1 MRYFTLACD
10 YDGTLAHDGRVSP
23 ETVEALERLR
33 RSGRTLILVTG
44 RELDDLQQIF
54 PRLDLFERVVAENG
68 ALLYRPATREEKVLG
83 EEPPV
88 EFVEAL
94 RARGVG
100 PISVGRAIVATWHP
114 HEKTVLEV
122 IRDHGLELQ
131 VVFNKGAVMVLPSG
145 VNKASG
151 LSAALAELGLS
162 PHNAVGVGDAE
173 NDHAFLKL
181 CECAV
186 AVANALPSLQEQAD
200 WVTRGDHG
208 VGVVELIDRMLA
220 TDLAELG
227 GRLSRY
233 HIPLGESV
241 DGSEVSLRP
250 YGVNALLA
258 GSSQGGKTTLATGII
273 ERLIERGYQTCIIDP
288 EGDYAMLEDVVVL
301 GDSNHPPNPDEMVE
315 LLADPSRNLVIN
327 LLGLALEHRPDF
339 FVLLLPR
346 LQELRARTGHPHW
359 IVVDEA
365 HHLLP
370 VAWEPAPLT
379 IPQGTYG
386 MMLITMQPEHVSPAL
401 LEIVDTVIAIGEA
414 PATTIGSFCRAVRET
429 GPACE
434 VVALETGEGLL
445 WSRREG
451 GPPVWFR
458 SLPPRAERR
467 RHRRKYAE
475 GEISAERS
483 FFFRGPEDK
492 LNLRAQNLVTFL
504 QLSDGVDDE
513 TWLHHLRRGDYS
525 YWFREVI
532 GDEELSEEAAE
543 IERARALSPAE
554 SRARIRAAVE
564 ERYTSPP

>member
-1 MRYFTLACD
+1 
-10 YDGTLAHDGRVSP
+10 
-23 ETVEALERLR
+23 
-33 RSGRTLILVTG
+33 
-44 RELDDLQQIF
+44 
-54 PRLDLFERVVAENG
+54 
-68 ALLYRPATREEKVLG
+68 
-83 EEPPV
+83 
-88 EFVEAL
+88 
-94 RARGVG
+94 
-100 PISVGRAIVATWHP
+100 
-114 HEKTVLEV
+114 
-122 IRDHGLELQ
+122 
-131 VVFNKGAVMVLPSG
+131 
-145 VNKASG
+145 
-151 LSAALAELGLS
+151 
-162 PHNAVGVGDAE
+162 
-173 NDHAFLKL
+173 
-181 CECAV
+181 
-186 AVANALPSLQEQAD
+186 
-200 WVTRGDHG
+200 
-208 VGVVELIDRMLA
+208 
-220 TDLAELG
+220 
-227 GRLSRY
+227 
-233 HIPLGESV
+233 
-241 DGSEVSLRP
+241 
-250 YGVNALLA
+250 
-258 GSSQGGKTTLATGII
+258 
-273 ERLIERGYQTCIIDP
+273 
-288 EGDYAMLEDVVVL
+288 
-301 GDSNHPPNPDEMVE
+301 
-315 LLADPSRNLVIN
+315 
-327 LLGLALEHRPDF
+327 
-339 FVLLLPR
+339 
-346 LQELRARTGHPHW
+346 
-359 IVVDEA
+359 VVDEA

-414 PATTIGSFCRAVRET
+414 PETTIGSFCRAVRET